1 MTVAAVTLSRE
12 NNYLLKIRGPA
23 LYICVCAVRSAPSA
37 AKSNQEGRQP
47 NR

>member
-1 MTVAAVTLSRE
+1 MTVVTLSRE
-12 NNYLLKIRGPA
+12 NNYLLKIRGLA